1 MNENKETTKIYAGPG
16 VIAQG
21 LISLLQNL
29 NIEPIIKNEQQNE
42 ILSGFSVGGAAHSL
56 SVFIR
61 KDELERVR
69 PQIESYL
76 TEAGEK

>member
-1 MNENKETTKIYAGPG
+1 MNKNEQTTKIYAGPG

-21 LISLLQNL
+21 LISLLQDL
-29 NIEPIIKNEQQNE
+29 NIEPIVKNRQQSE
-42 ILSGFSVGGAAHSL
+42 ILSGFSVGGSHNL

-69 PQIESYL
+69 PEIESYL
-76 TEAGEK
+76 TEVGEK